1 ALYRQVDESAARSRS
16 VRPRGETLTSV
27 DETKVIAPS
36 GELDMASVPEFG
48 RVLAEVSHEST
59 GRVIV
64 DLSAV
69 DFIDSR
75 GLRPSLELHE
85 ELVREQRSL
94 AIVAPR
100 GTRAAELL

>member
-1 ALYRQVDESAARSRS
+1 
-16 VRPRGETLTSV
+16 
-27 DETKVIAPS
+27 
-36 GELDMASVPEFG
+36 MASVPEFG

-69 DFIDSR
+69 DFIDSS
-75 GLRPSLELHE
+75 GLRPILELHE

-100 GTRAAELL
+100 GTRAAELLTLTGLRRRLRVFESRREAKRF

>member
-1 ALYRQVDESAARSRS
+1 MFVDDSK
-16 VRPRGETLTSV
+16 T
-27 DETKVIAPS
+27 IAPS

-48 RVLAEVSHEST
+48 RSLTELARDSD

-69 DFIDSR
+69 EFIDSS
-75 GLRPSLELHE
+75 GLRPILELHE
-85 ELVREQRSL
+85 ELVRERRSL

-100 GTRAAELL
+100 GTKAAELLTLTGLRRRLRVFESRGEAKRF